1 MSDDGQQKQ
10 DRRDEAAEDLG
21 AALPQVHAALV
32 ELFALLRQLLG
43 YVNGVMRVE
52 CPVDPCDIH

>member
-1 MSDDGQQKQ
+1 MPDDGQQKQ

-32 ELFALLRQLLG
+32 ELFALLCQLLG
-43 YVNGVMRVE
+43 YVNGVM
-52 CPVDPCDIH
+52 

>member
-10 DRRDEAAEDLG
+10 DRRDEAAEDLW

-32 ELFALLRQLLG
+32 ELFALLRQFLG
-43 YVNGVMRVE
+43 YVNGVM
-52 CPVDPCDIH
+52 